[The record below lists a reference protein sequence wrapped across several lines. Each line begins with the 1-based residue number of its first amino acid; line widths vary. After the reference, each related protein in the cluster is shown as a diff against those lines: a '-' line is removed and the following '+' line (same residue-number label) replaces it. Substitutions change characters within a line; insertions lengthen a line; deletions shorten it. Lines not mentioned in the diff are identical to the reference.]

1 MMQFRLFIY
10 SHQNGI
16 FDISQ
21 YLKFRI
27 LNNVRY
33 NFPSIFMDNVEKI
46 RENLIREIMAEN
58 KDSSEGKTVDLS
70 DSTFNSMVSKPGVT
84 VVDFWAPWCGPCRFV
99 SPVVEELASEYR
111 GKARFGKVNV
121 DENPGVSNQFMIRS
135 IPTIMFFR
143 DGKMVDMQIG
153 AVPKPMLEAK
163 LKKAL
168 Q

>member
-10 SHQNGI
+10 GHQNGI

>member
-1 MMQFRLFIY
+1 MQFRLFIY
-10 SHQNGI
+10 GHQNGI

-153 AVPKPMLEAK
+153 AVLKPMLEAK

>member
-1 MMQFRLFIY
+1 
-10 SHQNGI
+10 
-16 FDISQ
+16 
-21 YLKFRI
+21 
-27 LNNVRY
+27 
-33 NFPSIFMDNVEKI
+33 MDNVEKI
-46 RENLIREIMAEN
+46 REDLIRKIMAEN
-58 KDSSEGKTVDLS
+58 KESSDGKPVDLS

-121 DENPGVSNQFMIRS
+121 DDNPGVSNQFMIRS

-163 LKKAL
+163 LKKTL